1 MGIEPV
7 TPGITVVLLTEL
19 QGQSVAGGG
28 LILRARNYFVD
39 DTKLKQCSKDS
50 SIGLFF
56 SLQVRELVFNL
67 HMILSDTVKMKEY
80 QEVLFTY
87 LFEKVNDNSVPSEL
101 LHVFV
106 EAVDLKVAASL
117 SIRELKRATF
127 LSHGRQLEVC

>member
-1 MGIEPV
+1 
-7 TPGITVVLLTEL
+7 
-19 QGQSVAGGG
+19 
-28 LILRARNYFVD
+28 
-39 DTKLKQCSKDS
+39 
-50 SIGLFF
+50 
-56 SLQVRELVFNL
+56 
-67 HMILSDTVKMKEY
+67 MILSDTVKMKEY

-127 LSHGRQLEVC
+127 LSHGRQLEVCWFPI